1 MKNSKPILVGI
12 FYRPPDSTEEQ
23 LTFLIN
29 NMLKNKTKSTILIGD
44 FNYGDIDWKKN
55 KSGSVGKRVLKVC
68 SEVPLHQCVKEK
80 TRGKNILDLVLVYE
94 KNLVYKISSMVP
106 LAKSDHNVLN
116 IVLNVMVR
124 SVHRHVELYS
134 YNKADYSILED
145 KLNEVNWTDEINE
158 NGVNQVWETVR
169 NTLNEFKESSIRKF
183 KRNVTNDT
191 PWLNAKIKK

>member
-1 MKNSKPILVGI
+1 
-12 FYRPPDSTEEQ
+12 
-23 LTFLIN
+23 
-29 NMLKNKTKSTILIGD
+29 
-44 FNYGDIDWKKN
+44 
-55 KSGSVGKRVLKVC
+55 
-68 SEVPLHQCVKEK
+68 
-80 TRGKNILDLVLVYE
+80 
-94 KNLVYKISSMVP
+94 MVP

-191 PWLNAKIKK
+191 PWLNAKIKKMIKKRNNLFKRFKRNGQSYCRIKYICARNYVTKTIREEKKKYERSIIKRSRNNRKVFLQIYC